1 MIRSATHQWYLLLA
15 AFFVVYDCSGM
26 TTNSPFDPLPLY
38 TTANPHEFLYTVR
51 KDEIRGLMPEYEQEH
66 ANFTITIFGGRA
78 TDAINSQE
86 HFVQLG
92 DIHGAWNMLALT
104 FDTCPNTTLL
114 PPALNTAANTP
125 YCTEPGQPNPT
136 FLYKDTPTITSTQV
150 TLNTGPNFGQVSV
163 ATDFRKV
170 GVRFEVAL
178 MALENFGA
186 KLQGGFADIQQTPT
200 VFTDISAKNFNDQ
213 ASLPSP
219 CTPDPCCIA
228 ENLANVNLV
237 LTGTNAIQTIAQ
249 QMGLDVDTFHTTN
262 IEDIRGQLFWRHA
275 YPMNYDRDG
284 WPRFLF
290 MPFAQLIGTLAIA
303 PKVNPN
309 QQFGVPL
316 GNNGHDSVGF
326 NFGFTLDF
334 DETMEI
340 GIEAGGTFFS
350 KEKIANFR
358 VPVAEQQTSIFPCIA
373 DVCYKPGHNWHFIG
387 TLHARRFIDRLS
399 ALCQFA
405 LISHNNDKIT
415 PIVFSQKVNDNIE
428 MVEDLT
434 KWDLRLFNLALNY
447 DISPHISLGVL
458 WQAKLGRRNAPRV
471 NTLLGSFVANY

>member
-1 MIRSATHQWYLLLA
+1 MIRSATQQWYLLLA
-15 AFFVVYDCSGM
+15 ALFVVCESSGM

-38 TTANPHEFLYTVR
+38 TTANPHEFLYTVGR
-51 KDEIRGLMPEYEQEH
+51 DEIRGLIPEYEQEH

-78 TDAINSQE
+78 TDAIDS
-86 HFVQLG
+86 HKKFVELG
-92 DIHGAWNMLALT
+92 DIHGPWNMLALT

-114 PPALNTAANTP
+114 PPALNTAANTA
-125 YCTEPGQPNPT
+125 YCSEAESNQT

-150 TLNTGPNFGQVSV
+150 TLNTGPNFGKVSV
-163 ATDFRKV
+163 PAEFRKV
-170 GVRFEVAL
+170 GARFEVAL
-178 MALENFGA
+178 MVLENFGA
-186 KLQGGFADIQQTPT
+186 KLQGGFADVQQTPT
-200 VFTDISAKNFNDQ
+200 SFTDISAKDFNNQ
-213 ASLPSP
+213 STLPSG
-219 CTPDPCCIA
+219 CTPDECCIA
-228 ENLANVNLV
+228 QNLLTVNQV
-237 LTGTNAIQTIAQ
+237 LTGTDAINIIAE
-249 QMGLDVDTFHTTN
+249 QMELDVATFHKTN

-290 MPFAQLIGTLAIA
+290 MPFAQLIGTLAIS
-303 PKVNPN
+303 PKINTD

-326 NFGFTLDF
+326 NFGFTIDF

-350 KEKIANFR
+350 REKISRFR
-358 VPVAEQQTSIFPCIA
+358 IPVAEQQTGIYPCVT
-373 DVCYKPGHNWHFIG
+373 DVCLKPGHNWHFLG
-387 TLHARRFIDRLS
+387 TLHARRFIDKLS
-399 ALCQFA
+399 ALAQFA
-405 LISHNNDKIT
+405 LISHNKDRISPMVFDSKIAD
-415 PIVFSQKVNDNIE
+415 SLE

-447 DISPHISLGVL
+447 EISPHISLGVL

-471 NTLLGSFVANY
+471 NTLLASFVANY